1 MGVSKG
7 LILKDGSRVPG
18 ATSILNLL
26 SKDFLVP
33 WANKLGKQQIDVQE
47 YVDQAAKQ
55 GELIHLILD
64 SHIMKEEIDLDKYSD
79 EEIRIGEEA
88 FNRYMEW
95 ERNHTIEFPEVE
107 KELVSETYRYGGKL
121 DFYCLLDGKWTIID
135 FKTSNKINIDQKIQV
150 SSYENLVREN
160 GLKVEQLLILNV
172 GKTDGFKLQV
182 EEIPFKDSTKYFK
195 MFTKLIDVYYLKKE
209 LEWK

>member
-1 MGVSKG
+1 MA
-7 LILKDGSRVPG
+7 LQLKNGTYVPG
-18 ATSILNLL
+18 STTILGLL
-26 SKDFLVP
+26 DKPFLVP

-107 KELVSETYRYGGKL
+107 KELVSETYKYGGKL

-135 FKTSNKINIDQKIQV
+135 FKTSNKISIDQKIQV

>member
-1 MGVSKG
+1 MA
-7 LILKDGSRVPG
+7 LQLKNGTYVPG
-18 ATSILNLL
+18 STTILGLL
-26 SKDFLVP
+26 DKPFLVP

-107 KELVSETYRYGGKL
+107 KEQNSAYNCKCYHHQYVDKNAPKRQLKP
-121 DFYCLLDGKWTIID
+121 ID
-135 FKTSNKINIDQKIQV
+135 
-150 SSYENLVREN
+150 
-160 GLKVEQLLILNV
+160 
-172 GKTDGFKLQV
+172 
-182 EEIPFKDSTKYFK
+182 
-195 MFTKLIDVYYLKKE
+195 
-209 LEWK
+209 

>member
-1 MGVSKG
+1 MA
-7 LILKDGSRVPG
+7 LQLKNGTYVPG
-18 ATSILNLL
+18 STTILGLL
-26 SKDFLVP
+26 DKPFLVP

-64 SHIMKEEIDLDKYSD
+64 SHIMHEEIDLDKYSD

-107 KELVSETYRYGGKL
+107 KELVSETYKYGGKL

-135 FKTSNKINIDQKIQV
+135 FKTSNKISIDQKIQV

-195 MFTKLIDVYYLKKE
+195 MFTKKWNK
-209 LEWK
+209 

>member
-1 MGVSKG
+1 MA
-7 LILKDGSRVPG
+7 LQLKNGTYVPG
-18 ATSILNLL
+18 STTILNLM

-64 SHIMKEEIDLDKYSD
+64 SHIMHEEIDLDKYSD

-107 KELVSETYRYGGKL
+107 KELVSETYKYGGKL

-135 FKTSNKINIDQKIQV
+135 FKTSNKISIDQKIQV

-160 GLKVEQLLILNV
+160 GLKVEQLIILNV
-172 GKTDGFKLQV
+172 GKTYDFKLQV